1 MHWRR
6 KWQPTPVFLPGE
18 SQGRGSLVGY
28 HLWGHTVRH
37 DWSNLAAAAALCRGE
52 NRKCQSVAGEAVY
65 EETLQWG
72 KIVQGVNFCYGV
84 QCKAALSQIRSFVCL
99 PNAFLVCFEV
109 APDIEI
115 FIKIL
120 SVFSCE
126 IRRSNNFRP
135 LFLCDRTQM
144 EVDAC
149 FMRRMPSTFDH
160 IHHYLSCV
168 FQLKANETKLVVKG
182 IWLRHALWKHTDL
195 SVNPHFVSSFPP
207 QFFFTF
213 LFCLSLFYPVK
224 RLTCSIR

>member
-1 MHWRR
+1 M
-6 KWQPTPVFLPGE
+6 
-18 SQGRGSLVGY
+18 
-28 HLWGHTVRH
+28 
-37 DWSNLAAAAALCRGE
+37 
-52 NRKCQSVAGEAVY
+52 
-65 EETLQWG
+65 
-72 KIVQGVNFCYGV
+72 NFCYGG
-84 QCKAALSQIRSFVCL
+84 QCKAALSQIRSFVYL

-144 EVDAC
+144 EVDTC

-160 IHHYLSCV
+160 IRHYLSCV

-182 IWLRHALWKHTDL
+182 IWLRHAL
-195 SVNPHFVSSFPP
+195 
-207 QFFFTF
+207 
-213 LFCLSLFYPVK
+213 
-224 RLTCSIR
+224 

>member
-1 MHWRR
+1 MIMHQSLETMSDFLWVPTYFLSISISTLSFIGNSQTCCQRPYFE
-6 KWQPTPVFLPGE
+6 KWYSNRQHCFHVFLPLPTK
-18 SQGRGSLVGY
+18 R
-28 HLWGHTVRH
+28 
-37 DWSNLAAAAALCRGE
+37 NLKRSFKMWIRLCQPTAHKTTG
-52 NRKCQSVAGEAVY
+52 G
-65 EETLQWG
+65 G
-72 KIVQGVNFCYGV
+72 
-84 QCKAALSQIRSFVCL
+84 QIRSFVYL

-144 EVDAC
+144 EVDTC
-149 FMRRMPSTFDH
+149 FMRRMPSSFDH
-160 IHHYLSCV
+160 IRHYLSCV

-195 SVNPHFVSSFPP
+195 SVNPHVVSS
-207 QFFFTF
+207 
-213 LFCLSLFYPVK
+213 
-224 RLTCSIR
+224 